1 MKRKKNATYTIN
13 NFDDDIGTLNSGFL
27 KFNQSKITQTT
38 EQLEKLSQTT
48 KSEKK
53 LFKTVKKL
61 SGR

>member
-1 MKRKKNATYTIN
+1 MRRKKNVTCTIN
-13 NFDDDIGTLNSGFL
+13 NFDDIGTLNSGLL

>member
-1 MKRKKNATYTIN
+1 MRRKKNVTCTIN
-13 NFDDDIGTLNSGFL
+13 NFDDDIETLNSGLL